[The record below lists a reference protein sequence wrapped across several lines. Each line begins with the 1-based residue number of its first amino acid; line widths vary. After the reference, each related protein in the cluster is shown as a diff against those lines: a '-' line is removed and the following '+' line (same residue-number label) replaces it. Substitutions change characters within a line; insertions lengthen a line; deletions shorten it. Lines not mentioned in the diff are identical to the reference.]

1 VLRLVAE
8 GLSTAD
14 IARRLHL
21 TVRNYVSVVLAKL
34 GAEDRA
40 QVIVRAL
47 RSPSVALLL
56 GRPTGG
62 HVGPDLAVHPDGWRR
77 RLATA
82 FGGRAVPVRERG

>member
-1 VLRLVAE
+1 MAE

-21 TVRNYVSVVLAKL
+21 GDTTVRNYVSVVLAKL